1 MSWELMLSIVYFQS
15 LSQTKAGLQQSTCLF
30 LPLLT
35 SVDTQHHIIHI
46 S

>member
-1 MSWELMLSIVYFQS
+1 MSWELMLSIVNFQS
-15 LSQTKAGLQQSTCLF
+15 LSQTKAGHDLSTCMF
-30 LPLLT
+30 HPLLT